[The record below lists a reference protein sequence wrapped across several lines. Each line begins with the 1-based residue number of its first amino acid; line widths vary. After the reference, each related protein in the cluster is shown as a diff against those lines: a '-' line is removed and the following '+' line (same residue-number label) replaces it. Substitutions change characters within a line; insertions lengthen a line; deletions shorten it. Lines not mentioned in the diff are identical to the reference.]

1 MKLSKLIGDRFRE
14 TPSDC
19 VVESHALML
28 RGGYMKY
35 VANGIYSSLSPLRR
49 ITGKIERSI
58 REEMDAADGQE
69 VQFPVVLP
77 ASYWQESGRYDTVG
91 SELLRFTDRNGSPM
105 VLGMTHEEAAVALV
119 REYGA
124 TYSRYPFLF
133 YQIQTKFRD
142 EARPRAGLI
151 RVREFTMKDAYS
163 FHTSQEDLEACYR
176 RCHSAYE
183 RIFARAGIP
192 EVISVASDSGMMGGN
207 LSHEFMLLTPAGED
221 SIVLCPS
228 CGYRA
233 NMEAAECI
241 TEGPPDK
248 KPDSAHSS
256 LPLPALTEVSTPGV
270 HTIDELCAFLGI
282 TAAQCCKAVVYQRN
296 RDDSYVVLFIR
307 GDLDVNETKLTNL
320 LGEEIHP
327 GEITEGSGLQAGFIG
342 PAALCA
348 GLQGNDGKNAKPTLL
363 FDRTLQGRTGL
374 VCGANRTDL
383 HYTGLCI
390 ERDCPD
396 AIYHDFAKA
405 QEGGI
410 CPGCGRHTLTISR
423 GIEVGNI
430 FQLGTKYS
438 KAMHMQYVD
447 ADGVSHY
454 PLMGCY
460 GIGIGRLAASV
471 CEAHHD
477 EYGPIW
483 PITIAP
489 WQVHLCAIR
498 SDNAEVHAM
507 ADALYE
513 ELQRAGVE
521 VLYDDR
527 NVSAGV
533 MFSDADLLG
542 IPIRLIASP
551 RNRKE
556 GCVEMTLRGNKAD
569 TCKIP
574 VDEIVLRVRE
584 KITALTAALQP

>member
-1 MKLSKLIGDRFRE
+1 
-14 TPSDC
+14 
-19 VVESHALML
+19 
-28 RGGYMKY
+28 
-35 VANGIYSSLSPLRR
+35 
-49 ITGKIERSI
+49 
-58 REEMDAADGQE
+58 
-69 VQFPVVLP
+69 
-77 ASYWQESGRYDTVG
+77 
-91 SELLRFTDRNGSPM
+91 
-105 VLGMTHEEAAVALV
+105 
-119 REYGA
+119 
-124 TYSRYPFLF
+124 
-133 YQIQTKFRD
+133 
-142 EARPRAGLI
+142 
-151 RVREFTMKDAYS
+151 
-163 FHTSQEDLEACYR
+163 
-176 RCHSAYE
+176 
-183 RIFARAGIP
+183 
-192 EVISVASDSGMMGGN
+192 MMGGN

-228 CGYRA
+228 CGHRA

-241 TEGPPDK
+241 TEAPSEGICASEGRTDGHTEC
-248 KPDSAHSS
+248 AASS

-307 GDLDVNETKLTNL
+307 GDLDVNETKLTNRL
-320 LGEEIHP
+320 REEVHP

-342 PAALCA
+342 PAALYA
-348 GLQGNDGKNAKPTLL
+348 GLRKSSGENTGLTIL
-363 FDRTLQGRTGL
+363 FDRSLKGATGL
-374 VCGANRTDL
+374 VCGANRADF
-383 HYTGLCI
+383 HYTGLCM

-396 AIYHDFAKA
+396 ASYEDFAKA

-410 CPGCGRHTLTISR
+410 CPVCGRHSLTISR

-447 ADGVSHY
+447 ADGAAHY

-483 PITIAP
+483 PITISP
-489 WQVHLCAIR
+489 WQVHLCCMR

-507 ADALYE
+507 ADALYD

-574 VDEIVLRVRE
+574 ADEIVLRVRE
-584 KITALTAALQP
+584 KISALTAALQPE